1 MNIMEGQRKPMLT
14 YASSPYLSDSFFSFL
29 AINFFRNGMD
39 RQLSITD
46 ASYSQDTSPKK
57 AQQLCLSYKHRKLL
71 RATFQQ
77 MNSGGAFLKLMEQ
90 VFRRLEAKYPDIR
103 SIFLTTAF
111 VNSLSRERSSPPLVR
126 TEHDHCKC
134 LVALFEKIMDNLSD
148 DTQLMVIRQHGE
160 KHAQMKESG
169 MSGGMIESFGEIA
182 VAVIASQDYI
192 KYNHDAVKAWRLL
205 LAYITDEMMVGFE
218 RLSRI
223 SDRRS
228 STVSSCPKR
237 T

>member
-1 MNIMEGQRKPMLT
+1 M
-14 YASSPYLSDSFFSFL
+14 A
-29 AINFFRNGMD
+29 
-39 RQLSITD
+39 RQLSITE
-46 ASYSQDTSPKK
+46 ASSSQETSPKK
-57 AQQLCLSYKHRKLL
+57 GQQLCLSYKHKKIL
-71 RATFQQ
+71 RSTFTQ

-134 LVALFEKIMDNLSD
+134 LVALFEKIMDSLNETD
-148 DTQLMVIRQHGE
+148 NQLLLIRQYGE
-160 KHAQMKESG
+160 KHAQMKDSG
-169 MSGGMIESFGEIA
+169 MSASMIEHFGEIA

-205 LAYITDEMMVGFE
+205 LAYVTDEMMVGFE

-223 SDRRS
+223 S
-228 STVSSCPKR
+228 
-237 T
+237 